1 MRPGRFIFTFLI
13 FAIVAINAP
22 ALSHATGTVLSQK
35 DESNIKAAL
44 KAASKN
50 QWKNARALAKRIKDP
65 LAKKIVLYFDLERRE
80 TKASF
85 EDISSFIAENPHWP
99 SSKTLHRRAEEAM
112 QDDLSPSRVLQWLDG
127 RDPVSTDGWTH
138 LARALL
144 ATGEK
149 EKARQVIGDT
159 WINRNF
165 AKRPEKTFYKRYRR
179 YLSAEDHVKRLDRL
193 LWEGRNWPA
202 RRMLWKVKPG
212 LRALAEARL
221 MLRHRFGNVD
231 TAIKK
236 VPKEYLDDPGLI
248 YERLRWRRR
257 KGRYEQSLELLMPP
271 PDTLVRPELWWQERA
286 YLARMALQKGHIT
299 DAYRLVNNHK
309 LKEGPGFADA
319 EWLAGWIALR
329 FMKEPKTAFTHFQT
343 MYEYVN
349 YPISRARGAY
359 WTGRA
364 AKAMGNDEA
373 AKMWFHIAAGYP
385 TAYYGQLAAARLS
398 VGHGLLLPVQL
409 DPEADES
416 KEFQDLDLVRAIK
429 ILHKIGEKDRLK
441 PFILALNSYRDTA
454 GWHTLS
460 AELAGLYG
468 RPDVGISI
476 AKKSSRQGTELIEVG
491 YPQVKPPKLR
501 TRSSKYALET
511 PLVLAMIR
519 QESAFFVG
527 AKSHANARG
536 LMQILPRTAKKVARG
551 LKIGYSKSR
560 LTSDPAYNMTLGQT
574 YLAGL
579 IDEFNGSYV
588 LALAGYNAGPGRA
601 RRWEKQNGNPRERTI
616 DTIDW
621 IEMIPFNETRNYV
634 QRVLEN
640 LQIYRLKLADTEVAE
655 SLDQDLVR

>member
-1 MRPGRFIFTFLI
+1 MRPDRFIFALLT
-13 FAIVAINAP
+13 FAIIFIGAP
-22 ALSHATGTVLSQK
+22 ALSHKGEGQLVQSDAENL
-35 DESNIKAAL
+35 KAAL
-44 KAASKN
+44 DAATKN
-50 QWKNARALAKRIKDP
+50 NWQRARVLAKRLKDP
-65 LAKKIVLYFDLERRE
+65 LARKIVRFFDLERRQ

-85 EDISSFIAENPHWP
+85 KEISGFMADNPHWP
-99 SSKTLHRRAEEAM
+99 SMGSLQRRAEAAM
-112 QDDLSPSRVLQWLDG
+112 RDDLNPVLILDWFDG
-127 RDPVSTDGWTH
+127 KDPVSTDGWVQ

-144 ATGEK
+144 ASGDE
-149 EKARQVIGDT
+149 EKAGSVIRDI
-159 WINRNF
+159 WINQNF

-179 YLSAEDHVKRLDRL
+179 FLSSDDHVKRLDRL
-193 LWEGRNWPA
+193 LWEGRNWPS
-202 RRMLWKVKPG
+202 RRMLWKVNPG

-221 MLRHRFGNVD
+221 MLRHRYGNVD
-231 TAIKK
+231 TAIAK
-236 VPKEYLDDPGLI
+236 VPKELLDDPGLI

-271 PDTLVRPELWWQERA
+271 PDNLVRPDLWWKERA
-286 YLARMALQKGHIT
+286 YLARMALQKGHVT
-299 DAYRLVNNHK
+299 DAYKLVDDHK

-319 EWLAGWIALR
+319 EWLSGWIALR
-329 FMKEPKTAFTHFQT
+329 FMGEPETAFNHFVT

-359 WTGRA
+359 WTARA
-364 AKAMGNDEA
+364 AQAMAKDETADMWFRIA
-373 AKMWFHIAAGYP
+373 AKYP
-385 TAYYGQLAAARLS
+385 TAYYGQLAAAGLGP
-398 VGHGLLLPVQL
+398 GHGLLLPVQPA
-409 DPEADES
+409 PEEHEIR
-416 KEFQDLDLVRAIK
+416 EFQALDLVRAIR
-429 ILHKIGEKDRLK
+429 ILDEIDDKDRLK
-441 PFILALNSYRDTA
+441 PFILALNDYRDTT
-454 GWHTLS
+454 GWHILS
-460 AELAGLYG
+460 AQLAADHG

-476 AKKSSRQGTELIEVG
+476 AKKSSRQGAELIEAG
-491 YPQVKPPKLR
+491 YPKLTPPRLR
-501 TRSSKYALET
+501 TRSSRYSLEI

-536 LMQILPRTAKKVARG
+536 LMQILPRTAKKVARS
-551 LKIGYSKSR
+551 LKINYSKSR
-560 LTSDPAYNMTLGQT
+560 LTSDPAYNMTLGQS

-579 IDEFNGSYV
+579 MDEFNGSYV

-601 RRWEKQNGNPRERTI
+601 RKWEKLNGNPRERTI

>member
-1 MRPGRFIFTFLI
+1 MRPGRFIFTLLI
-13 FAIVAINAP
+13 FAIVAIDAP
-22 ALSHATGTVLSQK
+22 ALSHADSTGLGQN
-35 DESNIKAAL
+35 DEKNLKAAL
-44 KAASKN
+44 GAASKN
-50 QWKNARALAKRIKDP
+50 QWKNARAFAKRLKDP
-65 LAKKIVLYFDLERRE
+65 LTKKIVHYFDLERRE

-85 EDISSFIAENPHWP
+85 KDIASFIDENPHWP
-99 SSKTLHRRAEEAM
+99 SYKTLRKRAEAAM
-112 QDDLSPSRVLQWLDG
+112 RDDLYHTRILQWFDG
-127 RDPVSTDGWTH
+127 HDPVSTDGWVQYG
-138 LARALL
+138 RALL
-144 ATGEK
+144 ASGEK
-149 EKARQVIGDT
+149 EKARQVIRDT

-165 AKRPEKTFYKRYRR
+165 AKRPEKIFYKRYRR

-193 LWEGRNWPA
+193 LWEGRNWPV

-212 LRALAEARL
+212 IKALAEARL

-236 VPKEYLDDPGLI
+236 VPEELLDDPGLI

-271 PDTLVRPELWWQERA
+271 PDNLVRPEKWWQERA

-299 DAYRLVNNHK
+299 DAYRLVNDHK
-309 LKEGPGFADA
+309 LKEGSGFADA

-343 MYEYVN
+343 MYQYVN
-349 YPISRARGAY
+349 FPISRARGAY

-364 AKAMGNDEA
+364 AMAMGNDEA
-373 AKMWFHIAAGYP
+373 AKMWFHIAAEHP

-409 DPEADES
+409 DADADES
-416 KEFQDLDLVRAIK
+416 KEFQDLDLVRVIK
-429 ILHKIGEKDRLK
+429 ILDGIGEKERLK
-441 PFILALNSYRDTA
+441 PFLLALNSYKDTP
-454 GWHTLS
+454 GWHALS
-460 AELAGLYG
+460 AGLAGLHG

-476 AKKSSRQGTELIEVG
+476 AKKSSRQGTELIDAG
-491 YPQVKPPKLR
+491 YPRVEPPKLR

-536 LMQILPRTAKKVARG
+536 LMQVLPLPAKKVARS
-551 LKIGYSKSR
+551 LKINYSKSR
-560 LTSDPAYNMTLGQT
+560 LTSDPAYNMTIGQT

-601 RRWEKQNGNPRERTI
+601 RKWERQNGNPRERTI